1 MRAIYKRELKA
12 YFNSVIGWLFCA
24 ASLFFLSLYF
34 VSYNLMSGYPY
45 IAYALSSATFIFL
58 ISIPI
63 LTMRILAE
71 ERKQKIDQ
79 LILTAPVSVGKIVLG
94 KYLAMA
100 TVFMVSVV
108 IVCFYPL
115 IMKAFGDI
123 SLLESYV
130 SILGYTLYGLA
141 GIAIGL
147 FISAITE
154 SQVIAAVLT
163 FLSLFVT
170 YMMSGITGMISSTG
184 NILTKILNCLDF
196 RTRAFDFYDGAL
208 SVTGTAYFI
217 SAIGL
222 FLFFTVQAIQKR
234 RFTISTKKLK
244 AGVYSSSMIVIVTVA
259 AVFFNLM
266 VNELPESIKAID
278 ITSNKMYSITEDT
291 TKFLEGLS
299 EDVTIYVLASEGNY
313 DTGVQKTLSKYEESS
328 KHIKIEYKDPS
339 VYPTFA
345 SQYTDATVS
354 SGSLIIA
361 GSKRTKVVDYSDLY
375 ETETD
380 YTTYTETPTGYDAEG
395 QITSALAYITSES
408 NTKIYAISGHGE
420 AEISEAFQSMLTK
433 ANIEIETLSLLTA
446 ESIPEDAQAVLIM
459 SPQSDFS
466 SDETKKVQDYLK
478 KGGNALIT
486 VSWREQK
493 LENLNTVLKEY
504 GITVGNEMIAETN
517 TSYYLQE
524 PFYLLPNIA
533 STDIT
538 SSIYQKYYVFCPYA
552 VNLTIDSSDES
563 NSITQILTSSDSSYA
578 KANFQNA
585 QTYEKEEGDIAGPCN
600 VGVSSERTI
609 DDETTSKI
617 VIYSSDDIFTDNAD
631 DVVSGANKKLFQG
644 SINSIVSTDAS
655 VSIPVKAIDNTT
667 ITVPQFQV
675 ILIGVITV
683 LVIPVVLLITGIVV
697 AVRRRKK

>member
-1 MRAIYKRELKA
+1 MIAIYKRELKA
-12 YFNSVIGWLFCA
+12 YFNSIIGWLFCA
-24 ASLFFLSLYF
+24 ANLFFLSLYF

-108 IVCFYPL
+108 IVSFYPL
-115 IMKAFGDI
+115 IMRCFGTI
-123 SLLESYV
+123 SLTESYV
-130 SILGYTLYGLA
+130 SILGYTLYGFA

-147 FISAITE
+147 FVSAITE

-163 FLSLFVT
+163 FIALFVT
-170 YMMSGITGMISSTG
+170 YMMSGITNMISSTG
-184 NILTKILNCLDF
+184 NIVTKVLNCLDF
-196 RTRAFDFYDGAL
+196 RTKAYDFYDGAL
-208 SVTGTAYFI
+208 SVTGIAYFI
-217 SAIGL
+217 SMIGL

-266 VNELPESIKAID
+266 VNELPESIKSID

-299 EDVTIYVLASEGNY
+299 ENITIYVLASEENY
-313 DTGVQKTLSKYEESS
+313 DTGVQKTLNKYAEGS
-328 KHIKIEYKDPS
+328 KHIKVEYKDPS

-345 SQYTDATVS
+345 SQYTDQTLS
-354 SGSLIIA
+354 SGSLIIE
-361 GSKRTKVVDYSDLY
+361 GSKRSKVISYNDLY
-375 ETETD
+375 ETEVD
-380 YTTYTETPTGYDAEG
+380 YTTYTTTPTGYDAEG
-395 QITSALAYITSES
+395 QITSALAYIVNDS
-408 NTKIYAISGHGE
+408 NTKIYTLTGHGE
-420 AEISEAFQSMLTK
+420 TEISDAFQSMLTK
-433 ANIEIETLSLLTA
+433 ANIEIESLNLLTA
-446 ESIPEDAQAVLIM
+446 ESVPEDAQTLMIM

-466 SDETKKVQDYLK
+466 SDEAKKVQNYLK

-493 LENLNTVLKEY
+493 LDNLNSILKEY
-504 GITVGNEMIAETN
+504 GVTVTNEMIAETD

-524 PFYLLPNIA
+524 VFYLLPSIA

-552 VNLTIDSSDES
+552 VNLTIDSTDES
-563 NSITQILTSSDSSYA
+563 NSITQLLTSSDSSYA
-578 KANFQNA
+578 KADFQNA
-585 QTYEKEEGDIAGPCN
+585 QTYEKEEGDTAGPCT

-617 VIYSSDDIFTDNAD
+617 VVYSSDDIFTDNAD
-631 DVVSGANKKLFQG
+631 SVVSGANKKLFQG
-644 SINSIVSTDAS
+644 TVNSMISTDAS
-655 VSIPVKAIDNTT
+655 VSIPVKAIENTT

-675 ILIGVITV
+675 ILVGLITI
-683 LVIPVVLLITGIVV
+683 LLIPIVLLITGIVI

>member
-1 MRAIYKRELKA
+1 MIAIYKRELKA

-79 LILTAPVSVGKIVLG
+79 LILTAPVSVGKIVVG
-94 KYLAMA
+94 KFLAMA
-100 TVFMVSVV
+100 TVFMVAVV
-108 IVCFYPL
+108 VVCFYPL
-115 IMKAFGDI
+115 VMKAFGDI

-163 FLSLFVT
+163 FGAMFIT
-170 YMMSGITGMISSTG
+170 YMMSGITNMISATG
-184 NILTKILNCLDF
+184 NILTKVLNCLDF
-196 RTRAFDFYDGAL
+196 RTRAYDFYDGAL
-208 SVTGTAYFI
+208 SLTGCAYFV
-217 SAIGL
+217 SVIGL

-266 VNELPESIKAID
+266 VNELPESIKTID
-278 ITSNKMYSITEDT
+278 ITSNKMYSITEET

-313 DTGVQKTLSKYEESS
+313 DTGVQKTLSKYQEGS

-345 SQYTDATVS
+345 SQYTDETVS

-361 GSKRTKVVDYSDLY
+361 GSKRTKVVDYGDLY
-375 ETETD
+375 D
-380 YTTYTETPTGYDAEG
+380 YTTYAETPTGYDAEG
-395 QITSALAYITSES
+395 QITSALAYITNGS

-446 ESIPEDAQAVLIM
+446 GSIPEDAQAVLIM

-504 GITVGNEMIAETN
+504 GITVSNEMIAETN

-552 VNLTIDSSDES
+552 VNLTTDSTDEN
-563 NSITQILTSSDSSYA
+563 NSVTQILTSSDSSYA
-578 KANFQNA
+578 KVNFQNA
-585 QTYEKEEGDIAGPCN
+585 QTYEQEEGDIAGPCN

-631 DVVSGANKKLFQG
+631 SVVSGANKKLFQG
-644 SINSIVSTDAS
+644 SINSMVSTDAS
-655 VSIPVKAIDNTT
+655 VSIPVKAIENTT

-683 LVIPVVLLITGIVV
+683 LVIPVVLLITGIVI

>member
-1 MRAIYKRELKA
+1 MIAIYKRELKA

-24 ASLFFLSLYF
+24 ASLFFISLYF

-45 IAYALSSATFIFL
+45 VAYALSSATFIFL

-100 TVFMVSVV
+100 TVFMIAVV
-108 IVCFYPL
+108 IVSFYPL
-115 IMKAFGDI
+115 IMRIFGEI
-123 SLLESYV
+123 SLIESYV

-163 FLSLFVT
+163 FGAMFIT
-170 YMMSGITGMISSTG
+170 YMMSGITSMISSTG
-184 NILTKILNCLDF
+184 IILTKILNCLDF
-196 RTRAFDFYDGAL
+196 RTRAYEFYDGAL

-217 SAIGL
+217 SVIGL

-278 ITSNKMYSITEDT
+278 ITSNKMFTITEDT
-291 TKFLEGLS
+291 TKFLKGLS
-299 EDVTIYVLASEGNY
+299 EDITIYVLASEDNY
-313 DTGVQKTLSKYEESS
+313 DTGVQKTLAKYKEGSS
-328 KHIKIEYKDPS
+328 HIKIEYKDPS

-345 SQYTDATVS
+345 SQYTDETVS
-354 SGSLIIA
+354 SGSLIIV
-361 GSKRTKVVDYSDLY
+361 GSKRTKVVDYNDLY
-375 ETETD
+375 ETEFD
-380 YTTYTETPTGYDAEG
+380 YNTYSNTATGYDAEG
-395 QITSALAYITSES
+395 QITSALAYITSDN

-420 AEISEAFQSMLTK
+420 ADISDAFQSMLTK
-433 ANIEIETLSLLTA
+433 ANIEIESLSLLTA
-446 ESIPEDAQAVLIM
+446 DSIPEDAQAIIIM
-459 SPQSDFS
+459 SPESDFS
-466 SDETKKVQDYLK
+466 SDEAKKVQDYLN

-486 VSWREQK
+486 AGWREVAMT
-493 LENLNTVLKEY
+493 NFNSILKDY
-504 GITVGNEMIAETN
+504 GITISSEVIAENN
-517 TSYYLQE
+517 TSYYLQN
-524 PFYLLPNIA
+524 PFYLLPSIA

-552 VNLTIDSSDES
+552 VNLVIDSTDEN
-563 NSITQILTSSDSSYA
+563 NSITQLLTSSDSSYA
-578 KANFQNA
+578 KTDFQNA
-585 QTYEKEEGDIAGPCN
+585 QSYEKEEGDTAGPCN
-600 VGVSSERTI
+600 VGVLSERTI
-609 DDETTSKI
+609 DDETTSKV
-617 VIYSSDDIFTDNAD
+617 VIYSSDDIFTDDAD
-631 DVVSGANKKLFQG
+631 SVVSGSNKKLFQG
-644 SINSIVSTDAS
+644 SVNSMVSTDAS
-655 VSIPVKAIDNTT
+655 VSIPVKAIENTT

-683 LVIPVVLLITGIVV
+683 LVIPLVLLITGIVIT
-697 AVRRRKK
+697 VRRRKK